1 MILFSHEM
9 GVALSFDELP
19 FEPTVGWDKA
29 SFFSEGIAKG
39 WFAGYGFGSGI
50 DRQKVGSRGG
60 GNLVSPLHARP
71 NRFSAF
77 LADNFV
83 DLAGSAIIT
92 RSRGSRRNSEL
103 PVEGFSPTVG

>member
-29 SFFSEGIAKG
+29 SFFPEGIAKG

-50 DRQKVGSRGG
+50 DRQKVGREEEKFGF
-60 GNLVSPLHARP
+60 PLHA
-71 NRFSAF
+71 SK
-77 LADNFV
+77 
-83 DLAGSAIIT
+83 DLPLLG
-92 RSRGSRRNSEL
+92 
-103 PVEGFSPTVG
+103 